1 MCAKDEGVLPNLPS
15 TQTHI
20 LTSKCDLNTNFGL
33 QRNLQA
39 AWQRQIRIHP
49 YPKWNFSVNR
59 FSIKNSTHLS
69 GRCSMAR
76 SASPTAVAT
85 ETKLFSSSR
94 QKICRRIRAY
104 SMSRARFSGTLGSS
118 WRVNIRAS
126 RSCRRRPSSCFMRP
140 AHDVSPGK
148 NTK

>member
-39 AWQRQIRIHP
+39 AWQGQIRIHP

-59 FSIKNSTHLS
+59 FSIKIQKLHTPIRSLLHGTFCQPNCCCHGDEVILFLQAEDLS
-69 GRCSMAR
+69 QDTSVLHVEGSVQRY
-76 SASPTAVAT
+76 VGVKF
-85 ETKLFSSSR
+85 EGQHKGL
-94 QKICRRIRAY
+94 
-104 SMSRARFSGTLGSS
+104 TLLS
-118 WRVNIRAS
+118 
-126 RSCRRRPSSCFMRP
+126 
-140 AHDVSPGK
+140 
-148 NTK
+148 